1 MASGKTDNLMSA
13 ILAHGKDPVTGEY
26 LTAKQRKEL
35 FKRAKVS
42 GSKVFGGG
50 GSGGNFRGGGGGGGR
65 SGGLAGGALVVRDPN
80 AIATNDISQK
90 LGGVLTLLKSDAETE
105 TKYREQ
111 LFEKQRLARERI
123 LRGAAENR
131 LEGKDTERAKKVE
144 KAKKGMQVQIP
155 FLEKL
160 AKFLMIY
167 LTGWTTD
174 KLINMFSARAD
185 GNITK
190 FLEYRDVLINS
201 LGKFFAPVANIAN
214 GFAKWIAKTTGR
226 IAKFAASVGNKLFSP
241 FFKKVRDIAVGMLN
255 KLKSIVVN
263 PIKTVT
269 TKIAEKVVKPV
280 ATGAQKLLQE
290 AAKKAGAVTPS
301 LLKTLGKKGSGFL
314 AAGRSLISKGGKVAA
329 TGSKFVTDK
338 ASGLLTSV
346 LGKGSDVIGKG
357 LKKAFNSSLLGVL
370 LSGFFDVRERLSKG
384 QSPTQAVLA
393 GGLYGLG
400 SGVTSGV
407 ITGALGAS
415 TGGLGTLVGLVAGG
429 YLGDLVGKVIT
440 GPIDEWFAKNKP
452 KENEFDK
459 YFSNWMNNQGTGFK
473 AALGWDTRQA
483 NMGQTPPPK
492 GPANGKG
499 QGGGMGGMASGASGI
514 PAASLTPTRSTVR
527 TNGPATIP
535 MVDGSPQPP
544 QQIPRKSLV
553 TDLPSI
559 ESTNYDNPY
568 LVFSYSIYNVLV

>member
-1 MASGKTDNLMSA
+1 MCL
-13 ILAHGKDPVTGEY
+13 
-26 LTAKQRKEL
+26 
-35 FKRAKVS
+35 
-42 GSKVFGGG
+42 
-50 GSGGNFRGGGGGGGR
+50 
-65 SGGLAGGALVVRDPN
+65 LAGGALVVRDPN

-167 LTGWTTD
+167 LAGWTTD
-174 KLINMFSARAD
+174 KLINMFSAKAD
-185 GNITK
+185 GNVAK
-190 FLEYRDVLINS
+190 FLEYRDVLINQ
-201 LGKFFAPVANIAN
+201 LGKFFAPMANIAN
-214 GFAKWIAKTTGR
+214 GMAIWIAKTTKR
-226 IAKFAASVGNKLFSP
+226 IAGWAGRVGRKAFTKFFGM
-241 FFKKVRDIAVGMLN
+241 VRGIAIGMLN
-255 KLKSIVVN
+255 KLRSLVEN
-263 PIKTVT
+263 PLKAVT
-269 TKIAEKVVKPV
+269 TKIGEKIVKPV
-280 ATGAQKLLQE
+280 VTGTQKLFQE
-290 AAKKAGAVTPS
+290 AVKKAGAVTPS
-301 LLKTLGKKGSGFL
+301 ILKGLAKKGSGFIT
-314 AAGRSLISKGGKVAA
+314 AGKSLITKGGEIAA
-329 TGSKFVTDK
+329 SGSKFVTDK
-338 ASGLLTSV
+338 AGGLLKGV

-357 LKKAFNSSLLGVL
+357 LKKVFSSSLLGVL
-370 LSGFFDVRERLSKG
+370 LSGFFDVRERLAKG

-415 TGGLGTLVGLVAGG
+415 TGGLGTLVGLIAGG

-459 YFSNWMNNQGTGFK
+459 YFTGWMNNQGSGFK
-473 AALGWDTRQA
+473 SALGWDTRQSNA
-483 NMGQTPPPK
+483 GQTPPA
-492 GPANGKG
+492 GPANGNGK
-499 QGGGMGGMASGASGI
+499 GGGMGGVTSGASGI
-514 PAASLTPTRSTVR
+514 PAASITPTRSTVR
-527 TNGPATIP
+527 TKIPTSIP
-535 MVDGSPQPP
+535 MVEGSSQPP
-544 QQIPRKSLV
+544 QQIPTKSLV

-568 LVFSYSIYNVLV
+568 LAFSYSIYNVLV